1 MDYLN
6 NLILLENREL
16 EEKILYLD
24 ENTKNKNFNLTKTD
38 IKTLIITKNNTLKSL
53 KRMEIGESII
63 LKLIE
68 KLYTSSFI
76 RYK

>member
-6 NLILLENREL
+6 NLILLENKEL

-24 ENTKNKNFNLTKTD
+24 EFTKNKNFNLTKTD

-53 KRMEIGESII
+53 EN
-63 LKLIE
+63 
-68 KLYTSSFI
+68 
-76 RYK
+76 

>member
-6 NLILLENREL
+6 NLILLENKEL

-24 ENTKNKNFNLTKTD
+24 EFTKNKNFNLTKTD

-53 KRMEIGESII
+53 ENQII
-63 LKLIE
+63 LSYFFLTYLVKLV
-68 KLYTSSFI
+68 K
-76 RYK
+76 R